1 MLFEAACCFFM
12 TGLIWMVQ
20 LVHYPSF
27 AYVDQKKFGAFH
39 VFHSKAITWMVL
51 PVMAVELALAVLL
64 VAKSPDLF
72 WKVNLA
78 GLVLIWLATAS
89 LSVPIHNQLAIA
101 PTDALAARL
110 VWTNWPRTILW
121 SLRSLGILYVL
132 A

>member
-1 MLFEAACCFFM
+1 M

-27 AYVDQKKFGAFH
+27 PYVDQQKFGAFH
-39 VFHSKAITWMVL
+39 AFHSQTITWIVM
-51 PVMAVELALAVLL
+51 PVMVVELALAVLL
-64 VAKSPDLF
+64 VTKSPDLF
-72 WKVNLA
+72 WKFNLA

-101 PTDALAARL
+101 PTEALAARL

-121 SLRSLGILYVL
+121 SLRSLGFLYVL